1 VVTKAAKSR
10 RKINAKTLLTLAFSC
25 SLGLL
30 IVLVFLAFDFY
41 RADAR
46 LEVRDVV
53 STSIHELDKRLG
65 WKLKADSCC
74 RHAKNGN
81 FDVTYTVDA
90 EGFRKTGRALS
101 PTFSITF
108 YGDSYTFGHGVDDAE
123 TFASLIANVYLT
135 EDVAVYN
142 AAVNGY
148 GIVQMYQQLL
158 SHLDRIG
165 PGDVVV
171 FTPTSADIE
180 RNVKDFVFPYTC
192 AFRRGENQVP
202 IEYYPAYANGRITY
216 TKLERTLWNKLKLLA
231 LTAPGARG
239 LWHVIHN
246 RFKPDTTQ
254 EALEMVRS
262 ARLET
267 ERRGGRFVLIFLPR
281 LSECLK
287 RAYQVDVSAFD
298 HHDIMSCF
306 PLEKGELY
314 RLRFK
319 TDSHWNAA
327 AHRVAAKAIVQ
338 TLVAE
343 GCIAETYLRPG
354 TSVNRVP
361 EPVAAPHFPGRPHAT
376 AICPGSY
383 V

>member
-267 ERRGGRFVLIFLPR
+267 ERRGGR
-281 LSECLK
+281 
-287 RAYQVDVSAFD
+287 VSANASSVR
-298 HHDIMSCF
+298 IRWTF
-306 PLEKGELY
+306 PLSITTISCPASRWRRVNCTGCAS
-314 RLRFK
+314 RPTATGTQRP
-319 TDSHWNAA
+319 TAWPPRRSSRHWSP
-327 AHRVAAKAIVQ
+327 RGVSPKRI
-338 TLVAE
+338 
-343 GCIAETYLRPG
+343 
-354 TSVNRVP
+354 S
-361 EPVAAPHFPGRPHAT
+361 GRGPR
-376 AICPGSY
+376 
-383 V
+383 